1 LNSAPRLSPRWL
13 GVTAVVFLAGVF
25 LHLPVTDFCDWL
37 ARVYG
42 FSAYDSAVRAGF
54 IALGAGAGLAI
65 WLRPVPARLTLGL
78 AATAL
83 LMLTAIA
90 HRIIVVN
97 AVESIHYPQ
106 YALVTWL
113 VARAGTRLE
122 TAWLAGTALGAID
135 EGYQAVA
142 LPRGAPDYFDWND
155 VVLNGIG
162 AAFGIL
168 LVLAFTRPADGRP
181 TFRPAGL
188 RWTIVITAIVI
199 AGILSPPIWSPFFEL
214 TPGGREF
221 HRLAA
226 SEAIV
231 ILAGIYASVD
241 TVISSVRRV
250 RRVPGSN

>member
-1 LNSAPRLSPRWL
+1 MKSTPRLSPRWL
-13 GVTAVVFLAGVF
+13 VVTAVVFLAGVF

-42 FSAYDSAVRAGF
+42 FTAYDSAVRTGF
-54 IALGAGAGLAI
+54 IVLGAGAALAI
-65 WLRPVPARLTLGL
+65 WLRPVPARLALGL
-78 AATAL
+78 AATVL

-106 YALVTWL
+106 YALVVWL
-113 VARAGTRLE
+113 LARAGTRLE
-122 TAWLAGTALGAID
+122 AAWFTGTALGAID
-135 EGYQAVA
+135 EGYQTVA
-142 LPRGAPDYFDWND
+142 LPRGAPDYLDWND

-168 LVLAFTRPADGRP
+168 FVRAFMRLADSRPIGRS
-181 TFRPAGL
+181 AGL
-188 RWTIVITAIVI
+188 RWAIVVTAIVI
-199 AGILSPPIWSPFFEL
+199 AGMLNPPIWSPFFEL
-214 TPGGREF
+214 TPGGRPF

-231 ILAGIYASVD
+231 ILAAIYNGVSWV
-241 TVISSVRRV
+241 TSGPYSLKY
-250 RRVPGSN
+250 S

>member
-1 LNSAPRLSPRWL
+1 
-13 GVTAVVFLAGVF
+13 VF

-42 FSAYDSAVRAGF
+42 FTAYDSAVRAGF
-54 IALGAGAGLAI
+54 IALGAGAGIAI
-65 WLRPVPARLTLGL
+65 WLRPVPSRLTLGL
-78 AATAL
+78 AATVL

-106 YALVTWL
+106 YALIVWL
-113 VARAGTRLE
+113 LARAGTRLE
-122 TAWLAGTALGAID
+122 AAWLTGTALGAID
-135 EGYQAVA
+135 EGHQAVF

-168 LVLAFTRPADGRP
+168 FVVAFMRAADSRPIGRS
-181 TFRPAGL
+181 AGL
-188 RWTIVITAIVI
+188 RWAIVITAIVI

-226 SEAIV
+226 SEAV
-231 ILAGIYASVD
+231 VLLAGIHGIVMWVA
-241 TVISSVRRV
+241 RR
-250 RRVPGSN
+250 